1 MAGRVRAV
9 GLRLIRPFQ
18 RFFELEAASGLLL
31 LACAVAALVWA
42 NSPQAASYFRLWQ
55 TPVTVDV
62 GGFALAKPLLLWI
75 NDGLMAIFFFL
86 VGLEIKREVTVGEL
100 SEPQNAALCVAAAL
114 GGMLVPA
121 ALYAVLNAGGP
132 GAAGWGIPMATDI
145 AFALGVLALLG
156 PRVPLPLKVFVTAV
170 AIVDDLGAVLV
181 IALFYTGGLAL
192 SPLALAGGL
201 FGALVVLNAVGVR
214 HTWPYAV
221 VGLGL
226 WVAIL
231 QSGIHATVAGVLAA
245 LTIPSRRVINAAEY
259 AARAEGFL
267 GAFRKDLK
275 LGIAEPTEDQ
285 RDALHSLDIA
295 SQELGN
301 PLQRLEHALHPWV
314 AFLIIPVFALANAGV
329 AVGGEIAAMVA
340 DPISLGIILGL
351 CLGKPIGIL
360 LFAWLA
366 TRVGVA
372 VLPAGVGWSHIGG
385 VSLLCGIGFTM
396 SLFIASLAFAD
407 AGSLDAAKLGIL
419 VGSLLSGAA
428 GAVVLMRAGLSGPG
442 EMRARP

>member
-1 MAGRVRAV
+1 MATSHGARAA
-9 GLRLIRPFQ
+9 GLRLIRPFL

-31 LACAVAALVWA
+31 LAFALAALVWA
-42 NSPQAASYFRLWQ
+42 NSPVAASYFRLWQ
-55 TPVTVDV
+55 VQVSVDV
-62 GGFALAKPLLLWI
+62 GGFAIAKPLLLWI

-114 GGMLVPA
+114 GGMLAPA
-121 ALYAVLNAGGP
+121 AIYAVLNVGGT

-181 IALFYTGGLAL
+181 IALFYTEGLSL
-192 SPLALAGGL
+192 SPLAVAGGL
-201 FGALVVLNAVGVR
+201 LVALVLLNAVGVR
-214 HTWPYAV
+214 RTWPYAV

-245 LTIPSRRVINAAEY
+245 LTIPSRRLIDASEY
-259 AARAEGFL
+259 AARAEGL
-267 GAFRKDLK
+267 LDRFRNDLK
-275 LGIAEPTEDQ
+275 PGIAEATEDQ
-285 RDALHSLDIA
+285 RDALHSLDVA
-295 SQELGN
+295 SQELET
-301 PLQRLEHALHPWV
+301 PLQRLEHGLHPWV
-314 AFLIIPVFALANAGV
+314 AFLIIPVFAFANAGV
-329 AVGGEIAAMVA
+329 TVGGDSVAMVA

-360 LFAWLA
+360 VFAWVA
-366 TRVGVA
+366 TRFGVA
-372 VLPAGVGWSHIGG
+372 VLPAGVGWSHIAG

-407 AGSLDAAKLGIL
+407 AGLLDAAKLGIL
-419 VGSLLSGAA
+419 VGSLVSGVA
-428 GAVVLMRAGLSGPG
+428 GAVVLTRAGLSLPG
-442 EMRARP
+442 DARP